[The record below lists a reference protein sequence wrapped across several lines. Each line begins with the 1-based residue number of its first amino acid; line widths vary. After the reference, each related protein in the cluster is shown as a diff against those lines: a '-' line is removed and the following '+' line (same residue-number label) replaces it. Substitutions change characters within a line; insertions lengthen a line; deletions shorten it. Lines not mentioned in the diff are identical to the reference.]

1 MYSIDFELY
10 LLLTEYIMK
19 IASGKQS
26 IIIRAMVQDEKN
38 QQSSIRAFQPLI
50 PLLPL
55 LYALNVLLLIVF
67 HWVNVLDR
75 IKSFLINL
83 LHIHRND
90 HY

>member
-1 MYSIDFELY
+1 MSYGARW
-10 LLLTEYIMK
+10 K
-19 IASGKQS
+19 
-26 IIIRAMVQDEKN
+26 KN
-38 QQSSIRAFQPLI
+38 QQSSIRALQPLI

-67 HWVNVLDR
+67 HWVNMLDR

>member
-26 IIIRAMVQDEKN
+26 IIIRAMVQDRKN
-38 QQSSIRAFQPLI
+38 QQSSIRALQPLI

-55 LYALNVLLLIVF
+55 LYALYVLLLIVF
-67 HWVNVLDR
+67 HWVNMLDR

>member
-67 HWVNVLDR
+67 HWVNMLDR